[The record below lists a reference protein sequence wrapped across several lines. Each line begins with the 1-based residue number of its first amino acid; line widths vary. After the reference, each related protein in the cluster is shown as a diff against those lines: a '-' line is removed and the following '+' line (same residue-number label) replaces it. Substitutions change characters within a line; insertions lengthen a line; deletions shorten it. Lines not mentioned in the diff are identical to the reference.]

1 MKLSP
6 VTKFDKTSTATSK
19 ECDDDTILVSYDN
32 TVILFMANLE
42 QSGSRIPAAWSVI
55 FTFSLVTLYLTKTE
69 NRNSIT

>member
-19 ECDDDTILVSYDN
+19 KCNDDTMLVSYEN

-42 QSGSRIPAAWSVI
+42 QSGGRIPAAWSVI
-55 FTFSLVTLYLTKTE
+55 FTFSLITLYLTKSE